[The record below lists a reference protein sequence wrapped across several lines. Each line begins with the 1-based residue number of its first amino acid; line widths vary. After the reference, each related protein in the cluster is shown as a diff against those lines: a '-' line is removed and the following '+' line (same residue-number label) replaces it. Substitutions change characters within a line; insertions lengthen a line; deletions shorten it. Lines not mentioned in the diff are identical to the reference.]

1 MRHDFLFRIF
11 LELPRGLGV
20 HELAGGFGLP
30 GAQPLSAAVEESFR
44 RGVQALPQQTCCCWR
59 RLAEPLGDPVLLW
72 RAPATLG
79 IGADAGAPAAAAG
92 LAEFGVRVRFRHP
105 LARSA
110 VYRSASVRE
119 RQAVQRNRNRSGVGQ
134 EGRGGDRSASDVRS
148 GRLARAKSRG
158 GRARRWA

>member
-1 MRHDFLFRIF
+1 M

-30 GAQPLSAAVEESFR
+30 GAAPLSAAVEESFR
-44 RGVQALPQQTCCCWR
+44 RGVQALPEQTR
-59 RLAEPLGDPVLLW
+59 RLLLLAAAEPLGDPALLW
-72 RAPATLG
+72 RAAAALG
-79 IGADAGAPAAAAG
+79 IGAEAAAPAAAAG

-119 RQAVQRNRNRSGVGQ
+119 RQSVHQALAEATDPQRDPDRRAWHRAQ
-134 EGRGGDRSASDVRS
+134 ATEGPG
-148 GRLARAKSRG
+148 
-158 GRARRWA
+158 